1 MSAEA
6 WKDTGD
12 CRECRRQK
20 YCKNQCSKA
29 KAREQAEARNIVRG
43 FMRAK
48 RFSER
53 LHDTEA
59 LKEELR
65 ATEKSIIG
73 ECSEQKVEAV
83 YSQCHKLATHSTF
96 GIRAVVSALC
106 ATSRERGQS
115 IVVVVKDMEERLQVL
130 ATNGR

>member
-20 YCKNQCSKA
+20 YCKNQCGKA
-29 KAREQAEARNIVRG
+29 KARNIVRG

-65 ATEKSIIG
+65 VTEKSIIG

-96 GIRAVVSALC
+96 GIRAVVSVLC

>member
-20 YCKNQCSKA
+20 YCKNQCGKA

-53 LHDTEA
+53 LLDIEA

-96 GIRAVVSALC
+96 GIRAVVSVLC